1 MKIAIKRPK
10 NWPIL
15 QKNQKIQVIFPAFG
29 ILDNERKKIQDFL
42 KKWQLEA
49 IFHQTN
55 YPNNLKFLANSDQGR
70 LEELQNAINDE
81 DSNIIFCG
89 CGGYGS
95 ARIIPD
101 LLKSETSLKNK
112 IFAGFSDI
120 TSLHLYFNNYFNIPT
135 LHSPM
140 LKQISNGDISEYS
153 IEFLYNI
160 LTGEKSELFYN
171 IHPLNEFAKNIG
183 NITLPKLLGGNL
195 SLIQTSIATKWQI
208 NNKDNYSLFIEEYDE
223 KSYAIDR
230 MLNHLKNAD
239 IFSNCQAIFIGDI
252 SKIDNQD
259 YLIEILDDFIAQLN
273 IPIFKIDD
281 IGHKRDNLAIILGQD
296 INILD

>member
-1 MKIAIKRPK
+1 MKIAIKIPE

-29 ILDNERKKIQDFL
+29 ILDKEKKKIQDFL
-42 KKWQLEA
+42 KNWQLEV
-49 IFHQTN
+49 IFHQAK
-55 YPNNLKFLANSDQGR
+55 YSNNLKFLANSDQDR
-70 LEELQNAINDE
+70 LAELQNAINDE
-81 DSNIIFCG
+81 NSNIVFCG

-101 LLKSETSLKNK
+101 LLKSKISLENK
-112 IFAGFSDI
+112 IFAGFSDV
-120 TSLHLYFNNYFNIPT
+120 TSLHLAFNNYFNIPT

-140 LKQISNGDISEYS
+140 LKEISNSDISENS

-160 LTGEKSELFYN
+160 LTGKKSELSYD
-171 IHPLNEFAKNIG
+171 IYPLNELAQNIKNI
-183 NITLPKLLGGNL
+183 TFPKLLGGNL
-195 SLIQTSIATKWQI
+195 SLIQTSIGTEWQI
-208 NNKDNYSLFIEEYDE
+208 NKKGNYCMLIEEYDE

-230 MLNHLKNAD
+230 MLNHLKNAN

-252 SKIDNQD
+252 NQIDNQD
-259 YLIEILDDFIAQLN
+259 YLIAILDDFINQLN
-273 IPIFKIDD
+273 IPMFKIDN
-281 IGHKRDNLAIILGQD
+281 IGHKRDNFSIILGQD

>member
-1 MKIAIKRPK
+1 MKITIKRPE

-15 QKNQKIQVIFPAFG
+15 QNNQKIPVIFPAFG
-29 ILDNERKKIQDFL
+29 ILDAEKQKIENFL
-42 KKWQLEA
+42 RNWQLETVFYQA
-49 IFHQTN
+49 K
-55 YPNNLKFLANSDQGR
+55 YPNDLEFLANGDQDR
-70 LEELQNAINDE
+70 LEELQNAFNDKN
-81 DSNIIFCG
+81 SNIIFCG
-89 CGGYGS
+89 SGGYGS
-95 ARIIPD
+95 ARIIPE
-101 LLKSETSLKNK
+101 LLKSDIYLENK

-120 TSLHLYFNNYFNIPT
+120 TSLHLAFNNCLNIPT

-140 LKQISNGDISEYS
+140 LKQIAKGKISDHS

-160 LTGEKSELFYN
+160 LTYKEYELSYN
-171 IHPLNEFAKNIG
+171 IKPLNKLAKNIG

-195 SLIQTSIATKWQI
+195 SLIQTSIGTDWQI
-208 NNKDNYSLFIEEYDE
+208 NKKGDYSLLIEEYDE

-239 IFSNCQAIFIGDI
+239 IFSNCRAIFIGDI
-252 SKIDNQD
+252 SKIDNQN
-259 YLIEILDDFIAQLN
+259 YLIAILDDFVNKLN
-273 IPIFKIDD
+273 IPIFNIDN